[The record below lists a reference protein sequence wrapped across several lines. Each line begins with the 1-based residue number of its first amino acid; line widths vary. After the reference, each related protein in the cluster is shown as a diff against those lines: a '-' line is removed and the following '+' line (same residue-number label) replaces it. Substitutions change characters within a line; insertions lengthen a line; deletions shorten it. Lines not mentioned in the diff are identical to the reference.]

1 MFLVFEGADG
11 SGKTTQVNLLAE
23 RLRRQGYRVVTVR
36 EPGGTAVGEKVR
48 EILLDPATGDIETQT
63 ELFLF
68 LAARAE
74 LVARRI
80 RPAIDS
86 GSIVISDRYLWSSV
100 AYQGMAAGLG
110 WPVVMRVG
118 RLAASLKPTM
128 TFILDVPTEIA
139 FGRTAKSDRMEKR
152 GFDFQEQVR
161 RGYLLLAGQYP
172 KKVAVID
179 GRGTPGAVHRRV
191 VRRLPDRGW
200 KILTRSRGR
209 KQGGS

>member
-1 MFLVFEGADG
+1 MFYVFEGADG
-11 SGKTTQVNLLAE
+11 SGKTTQVNLLADH
-23 RLRRQGYRVVTVR
+23 LRGKGYRVVTVR
-36 EPGGTAVGEKVR
+36 EPGGTVVGEKVR
-48 EILLDPATGDIETQT
+48 EILLDPATGDMETQT

-68 LAARAE
+68 LAARSE
-74 LVARRI
+74 LVAQKI
-80 RPAIDS
+80 QPALDA

-118 RLAASLKPTM
+118 RMAASVKPTM
-128 TFILDVPTEIA
+128 TFILDVPTETA
-139 FGRTAKSDRMEKR
+139 FGRAGKSDRMEKR

-179 GRGTPGAVHRRV
+179 GRGAPETVHRRIVRDRKSV
-191 VRRLPDRGW
+191 V
-200 KILTRSRGR
+200 
-209 KQGGS
+209 